1 MKLEIHNESLIP
13 NASTTGPVVPS
24 NSNDCLIQSE
34 EQVPVPGI
42 TMFATDLQL
51 CLEGNTVTRTILRIA
66 FPVLTTVYDQL
77 SSQHDQFMMAYTK
90 QLIPTQRRT
99 RT

>member
-1 MKLEIHNESLIP
+1 MKPEIRNESLIP

-24 NSNDCLIQSE
+24 NSNDCLTQPE

-42 TMFATDLQL
+42 TMLATDLQL
-51 CLEGNTVTRTILRIA
+51 CLEENTVTRTILRIA
-66 FPVLTTVYDQL
+66 FPVLTTVYGQL
-77 SSQHDQFMMAYTK
+77 PSQHDQFTMAYMR